1 MAGFVADVASLS
13 VVRAV
18 PGQVAHLVAGV
29 TGLGG
34 DAVDGPPLR
43 AAPRYMPR
51 LIAVVA
57 GRSVRAL
64 VALLGEVALAVAPV
78 ATFGVLLAVASEVP
92 KPVALVA
99 LLARPA
105 VAVTAGL
112 AAPPSAAWLGAL
124 AGEVSGTIAFVA
136 YTGTHLTSSSNLTQL
151 TDFNL

>member
-29 TGLGG
+29 TGLRG

-78 ATFGVLLAVASEVP
+78 ATFGVLLAVASKVP

-99 LLARPA
+99 LLAGPA

-112 AAPPSAAWLGAL
+112 AAPTSTSSGLGAL

-136 YTGTHLTSSSNLTQL
+136 HTGTHLTSSSNLTQL
-151 TDFNL
+151 T